1 MIPMPDFSF
10 ELLNPEALDY
20 HKWDDLIAGLPHA
33 HVLQTAE
40 WGQIKSQFGW
50 QRLPVVWKDS
60 QGSIRAAAMLLSRSV
75 TVPLLSRLL
84 SFLYVPKG
92 PLLDWSNSI
101 LRLQVLR
108 DLEMIARNRRA
119 VFIKIDPDL
128 QLGTGESA
136 LQDSLGDN
144 TGYEVVSDLE
154 NMGWRYSHE
163 QIQFKNTVQIDLSL
177 DQDQLLA
184 RMKPKTRYNLRLA
197 GRKGVKIRK
206 GDVHDI
212 PLLYQL
218 YLETSVRDNF
228 VVRKQAYYQEVW
240 SKFLAS
246 NLADVFVAEVEGKAI
261 AGVILFR
268 FAGKAWFLFGMSGS
282 EDREKMPNYL
292 LQWESIL
299 NLKANGC
306 KIYDLWG
313 APDEFIETDPLWGV
327 YRFKEGLG
335 GVTVRH
341 IGAWD
346 LPLSNSK
353 YYLYSRI
360 LPALLDWMRW
370 RGKSRA
376 RRQLA

>member
-1 MIPMPDFSF
+1 MTVFSF
-10 ELLNPEALDY
+10 ELINPEAFD
-20 HKWDDLIAGLPHA
+20 HHQWNNLIAGLPYV
-33 HVLQTAE
+33 HVMQTAE

-50 QRLPVVWKDS
+50 QCLPVVWKDS
-60 QGSIRAAAMLLSRSV
+60 NGNIRAAAMLLSRSI
-75 TVPLLSRLL
+75 TVPILSRIL

-92 PLLDWSNSI
+92 PLLDWSDSA

-119 VFIKIDPDL
+119 IFIKIDPDV
-128 QLGTGESA
+128 QSGTGQPM
-136 LQDSLGDN
+136 LLGSLGDK

-154 NMGWRYSHE
+154 ALGWRYSHE
-163 QIQFKNTVQIDLSL
+163 QVQFKNTVQIDLSL

-212 PLLYQL
+212 PILYRL
-218 YLETSVRDNF
+218 FLETSVRDNF
-228 VVRKQAYYQEVW
+228 VIREQAYYQELW
-240 SKFLAS
+240 LKFLGS
-246 NLADVFVAEVEGKAI
+246 DLADVFIAEVNGKAI

-268 FAGKAWFLFGMSGS
+268 FAGKAWFFFGMSGS

-292 LQWESIL
+292 LQWELIL
-299 NLKANGC
+299 SLKDKGC
-306 KIYDLWG
+306 RIYDLWG
-313 APDEFIETDPLWGV
+313 APDEFNETDPLWGV

-353 YYLYSRI
+353 FYLYSKI
-360 LPALLDWMRW
+360 LPALVDWMRW

>member
-1 MIPMPDFSF
+1 MHDFSY
-10 ELLNPEALDY
+10 ELINPEVFD
-20 HKWDDLIAGLPHA
+20 HHQWDDLIAGLPHA

-50 QRLPVVWKDS
+50 KCLPVVWKDS
-60 QGSIRAAAMLLSRSV
+60 LGGIRAAAMLLSRSAP
-75 TVPLLSRLL
+75 VPVLYRQL

-92 PLLDWSNSI
+92 PLLDWSDSA
-101 LRLQVLR
+101 LRQQVLR
-108 DLEMIARNRRA
+108 DLEIIARNRRA
-119 VFIKIDPDL
+119 VFLKIDPDV
-128 QLGTGESA
+128 QLGTGQSA

-144 TGYEVVSDLE
+144 TGNEVVSELE
-154 NMGWRYSHE
+154 ALGWQYSHE
-163 QIQFKNTVQIDLSL
+163 QIQFKNTVHIDLSL

-228 VVRKQAYYQEVW
+228 VIREQAYYQEVW
-240 SKFLAS
+240 SKFLVS
-246 NLADVFVAEVEGKAI
+246 DLADVFVAEVNGKTI

-299 NLKANGC
+299 SLKAIGC

-313 APDEFIETDPLWGV
+313 APDEFDETDPLWGV

-346 LPLSNSK
+346 LPLNNFM
-353 YYLYSRI
+353 YYLYSKI